1 MAATAI
7 SRKNADVLR
16 ERNPFISNIDLVYR
30 LVREDIVEHRLKPG
44 QKLNQEQIADVLE
57 VSRTPVREALN
68 LLERDGFLDKGGQG
82 YSVHEMKIGEYMALL
97 DLRIA
102 IEELAVK
109 LACSRIRI
117 SEMKKIEENLVASSK
132 FLEEGLKT
140 AWDEDCNIVNP
151 KKAEQVIYRLGK
163 MDQQFHSIIVGSTH
177 NKFIIQTYEDLQPKI
192 HFFRFTAMDVNC
204 CMNMVERH
212 KMIYDAITRRDEIT
226 ASQRMETH
234 LRLTVS
240 RAMRY

>member
-7 SRKNADVLR
+7 NKKNAEMIR
-16 ERNPFISNIDLVYR
+16 EKNPFISNIDLVYK

-44 QKLNQEQIADVLE
+44 QKLNQEQIAEVLE

-68 LLERDGFLDKGGQG
+68 LLEQDGFLDRGGQG
-82 YSVHEMKIGEYMALL
+82 YTVHEMQIGEYMALL
-97 DLRIA
+97 DVRIA
-102 IEELAVK
+102 IEQLAVK

-132 FLEEGLKT
+132 LLEEGLRT
-140 AWDEDCNIVNP
+140 AWDEDCNITDS
-151 KKAEQVIYRLGK
+151 KKAEQVIYKLGK
-163 MDQQFHSIIVGSTH
+163 MDQQYHRIIVTSTH
-177 NKFIIQTYEDLQPKI
+177 NKFLIQTYEDLQPKI

-212 KMIYDAITRRDEIT
+212 KMIYDAITRRDEIE

-234 LRLTVS
+234 LQLTVS